1 MIEERLIKYKK
12 NDKYYNG
19 KKLFFITK
27 LYVNPNCYNIYSLF
41 RSEKQRSYRLE
52 KEKAENQTNNKNE
65 IESKKN
71 IYAGGESTTQNFNF
85 YMMSSTS
92 TFNSMVTDTQNF
104 KKREKGKKENKKKL
118 NDELQQLAENK
129 KEIKRN
135 ILDKEKIKQMT
146 IKQDKI
152 SEERDKET
160 NMLHNKLSK
169 GGTLEINHHVKEK
182 NIEKEL
188 VHILVNLKKKLEI
201 EKIKVNQTTNGF

>member
-1 MIEERLIKYKK
+1 M
-12 NDKYYNG
+12 
-19 KKLFFITK
+19 
-27 LYVNPNCYNIYSLF
+27 
-41 RSEKQRSYRLE
+41 
-52 KEKAENQTNNKNE
+52 
-65 IESKKN
+65 
-71 IYAGGESTTQNFNF
+71 
-85 YMMSSTS
+85 
-92 TFNSMVTDTQNF
+92 
-104 KKREKGKKENKKKL
+104 
-118 NDELQQLAENK
+118 QQLAENK

>member
-1 MIEERLIKYKK
+1 MII
-12 NDKYYNG
+12 G
-19 KKLFFITK
+19 KI
-27 LYVNPNCYNIYSLF
+27 
-41 RSEKQRSYRLE
+41 
-52 KEKAENQTNNKNE
+52 NKN
-65 IESKKN
+65 KN
-71 IYAGGESTTQNFNF
+71 NY
-85 YMMSSTS
+85 
-92 TFNSMVTDTQNF
+92 
-104 KKREKGKKENKKKL
+104 KKKL

-135 ILDKEKIKQMT
+135 ILDKEKIKKMT
-146 IKQDKI
+146 IRQDEI

-201 EKIKVNQTTNGF
+201 EKIKVNQITFK